1 MNSAEKVRHQFMH
14 WMLVDPAD
22 GVIRFAGDGE
32 RAVIEAVA
40 SLHLRASNGEKVP
53 GKEWAA
59 AAYAADYAVS
69 YASAADYAASYAS
82 AAAYAAYAAAMASDA
97 AASDA
102 AANADADASA
112 AAAYDAA
119 YDAANAD
126 ADASAA
132 AAYDAAY
139 DAAKNRQREKM
150 AELSAAASQ

>member
-53 GKEWAA
+53 RKEWAA
-59 AAYAADYAVS
+59 AASAVAAAAAS
-69 YASAADYAASYAS
+69 YAYAASYAS
-82 AAAYAAYAAAMASDA
+82 AAADANAYADAAAYAAYAAYAAAA
-97 AASDA
+97 AAA
-102 AANADADASA
+102 AYAADADASA
-112 AAAYDAA
+112 A
-119 YDAANAD
+119 
-126 ADASAA
+126 
-132 AAYDAAY
+132 AAY

-150 AELSAAASQ
+150 AELSAAAEKKGGAS

>member
-14 WMLVDPAD
+14 WMLVDPAY

-53 GKEWAA
+53 REEWAVAASAVAA
-59 AAYAADYAVS
+59 AA
-69 YASAADYAASYAS
+69 ASAAAASAAASYAASYA
-82 AAAYAAYAAAMASDA
+82 Y
-97 AASDA
+97 
-102 AANADADASA
+102 ASA
-112 AAAYDAA
+112 AAA
-119 YDAANAD
+119 
-126 ADASAA
+126 ASA
-132 AAYDAAY
+132 AAY